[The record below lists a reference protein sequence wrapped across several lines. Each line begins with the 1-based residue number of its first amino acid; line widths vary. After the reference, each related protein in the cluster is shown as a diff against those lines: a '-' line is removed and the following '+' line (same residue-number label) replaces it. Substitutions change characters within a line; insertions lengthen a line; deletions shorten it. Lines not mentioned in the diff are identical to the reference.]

1 MEIEEHLRKRRN
13 RNVNSSDE
21 DSEEEVVEVAEKQV
35 EESPVPLVEATINQ
49 RAEIATKKSE
59 SGINTKG
66 K

>member
-1 MEIEEHLRKRRN
+1 M
-13 RNVNSSDE
+13 NSSDE